1 MPRKEKNYKEIF
13 KIGKEFDFWT
23 VAGPSYPGKAPSY
36 NRKVPCICVCGR
48 TRDIYYMNLL
58 TRKSRSCGCKKRA
71 MLKEKWKERKK
82 RMK

>member
-1 MPRKEKNYKEIF
+1 MAKRERMEREIPKKNDKFGY
-13 KIGKEFDFWT
+13 WT
-23 VAGPSYPGKAPSY
+23 VSGASFPGGPPSY
-36 NRKVPCICVCGR
+36 NRKVPCICACGR

-58 TRKSRSCGCKKRA
+58 TGKSRSCGCKKRS